1 MAQSDSEYHHG
12 DQNIADQLA
21 TFHLFNGLTK
31 WGSLTIATLIL
42 MLSLWFCVGVGFLGG
57 AIPGVILFA
66 LGVVFLRDKPAED
79 H

>member
-12 DQNIADQLA
+12 EMNVDAQVA

-31 WGSLTIATLIL
+31 WGSLAVATVIL
-42 MLSLWFCVGVGFLGG
+42 TTTLWFCVGAGFLGG
-57 AIPGVILFA
+57 AIPGAVLVA
-66 LGVVFLRDKPAED
+66 LGVVFLRDKPAEG